1 MDFVMAEGFRTAMHV
16 VGRALF
22 GGYFIMRGMNH
33 LMKLNNTS
41 AYVAS
46 KGVPAA
52 KPATTVAGVM
62 ILLGGV
68 FVLLGWHRFIGAG
81 LLCLVSLA
89 AAILLH
95 RFWQESDPATK
106 GNEAAHF
113 LKDLALAGAALLV
126 AFYSSPSWPGSLG
139 G

>member
-1 MDFVMAEGFRTAMHV
+1 
-16 VGRALF
+16 
-22 GGYFIMRGMNH
+22 
-33 LMKLNNTS
+33 
-41 AYVAS
+41 
-46 KGVPAA
+46 
-52 KPATTVAGVM
+52 M
-62 ILLGGV
+62 ILVGGV

-95 RFWQESDPATK
+95 RFWQESDPADPATK

-126 AFYSSPSWPGSLG
+126 AFYSSPSWPASLG